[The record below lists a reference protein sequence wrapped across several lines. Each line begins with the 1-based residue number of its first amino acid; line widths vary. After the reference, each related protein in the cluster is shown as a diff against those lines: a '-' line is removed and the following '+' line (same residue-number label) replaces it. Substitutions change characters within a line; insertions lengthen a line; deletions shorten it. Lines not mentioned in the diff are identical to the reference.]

1 MSWAV
6 GTESDSE
13 TNDDHSIARS
23 RVPQVVAEEGKE
35 GGRQTD
41 RQRQA
46 ATPAAL
52 TAAYFEDDESKSR
65 SE

>member
-1 MSWAV
+1 MITPLLEAV
-6 GTESDSE
+6 FHKWSPRREKK
-13 TNDDHSIARS
+13 
-23 RVPQVVAEEGKE
+23 VAD
-35 GGRQTD
+35 RQTD